1 MTFPLPLAP
10 YARTSDGPTDALA
23 SAVAATPG
31 VYDGSRQS
39 AIPGL
44 ITCDE

>member
-1 MTFPLPLAP
+1 MTFPLPLAL
-10 YARTSDGPTDALA
+10 YARTSDGTTDALA
-23 SAVAATPG
+23 SAATG
-31 VYDGSRQS
+31 VSDGSRQS